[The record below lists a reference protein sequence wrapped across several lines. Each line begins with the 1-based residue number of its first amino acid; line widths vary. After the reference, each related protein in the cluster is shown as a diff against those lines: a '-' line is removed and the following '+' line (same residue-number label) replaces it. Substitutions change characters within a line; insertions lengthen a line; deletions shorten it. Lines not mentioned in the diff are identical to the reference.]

1 MVCGAIGPVQ
11 ICLFVVLG
19 IWLIV
24 YAPFRLSLS
33 TRHQEYA
40 RLYRDHYR
48 IALALPGEPYDFG
61 RNVARLHQILHVAQT
76 DRLLESAR
84 QLALHE
90 RRQRRR
96 RAVVYGVMPVVLLIT
111 TLIVTMTLCRG

>member
-1 MVCGAIGPVQ
+1 MVCGAIGLVQ
-11 ICLFVVLG
+11 VSMFVVLG
-19 IWLIV
+19 IWLV
-24 YAPFRLSLS
+24 VAAPFRLSFGA
-33 TRHQEYA
+33 RHQEYA

-61 RNVARLHQILHVAQT
+61 RNVARLYQILHEPQT
-76 DRLLESAR
+76 APLLESAR

-96 RAVVYGVMPVVLLIT
+96 RAVVCGVMPVVLLIT
-111 TLIVTMTLCRG
+111 TLIATMTLCRG